1 MSGVQQ
7 AVFQNL
13 RSFLTVPD
21 APTIG
26 TATANR
32 GKSATV
38 SWTQGSDGGSAIT
51 SHVVNAYINGSTT
64 VSKTVIISGSTA
76 TSATVTGLTAGRSY
90 TFRVQA
96 RNTIGDSP
104 LSASSNSILALK

>member
-1 MSGVQQ
+1 MAAPV
-7 AVFQNL
+7 
-13 RSFLTVPD
+13 VPPPAPAPTAPA

-38 SWTQGSDGGSAIT
+38 RWTQGSDGGSAIT
-51 SHVVNAYINGSTT
+51 SHVVTAYLSGSTT